1 MACNHGLLS
10 VCEIINGNE
19 SRRCL
24 EQMFEDRKVFAWF
37 IDLLFKHKNLLMKQ
51 RIWPVTLFYGV
62 FRPLPLVYAY
72 LNDVQIIDKQRTFR
86 ITFTDWQRHTYG
98 VVDVTLDIYPQL
110 QIEGYYCIKTE
121 AKIVHKHICV
131 MTPTVFGPTRTDFCK
146 QVSNSLV
153 ELLWLLDECCQENI
167 YDVVEIRKLMTRHN
181 VSLLNNTMFSTRLI
195 DVLMYAY
202 RLQKEIRTYITT
214 CCSCSFGVLSP
225 TYCKCLFVC
234 LTIRDRFP
242 EANLLADGVV
252 LFATP
257 R

>member
-10 VCEIINGNE
+10 VCEIIRGNK
-19 SRRCL
+19 SQQCF
-24 EQMFEDRKVFAWF
+24 EQMLEDRKVLTWF
-37 IDLLFKHKNLLMKQ
+37 IDLLFGHKNILMKQ
-51 RIWPVTLFYGV
+51 RVWPITLFYDV
-62 FRPLPLVYAY
+62 FRPLPVVYAY
-72 LNDVQIIDKQRTFR
+72 LNDVEIIDKQRTFR

-110 QIEGYYCIKTE
+110 HIEGYYCIRTE
-121 AKIVHKHICV
+121 AKIVNKHICV
-131 MTPTVFGPTRTDFCK
+131 MTPTVFGPTRTDFRK
-146 QVSNSLV
+146 QVSDILNEFLR
-153 ELLWLLDECCQENI
+153 LLDQCCQENM
-167 YDVVEIRKLMTRHN
+167 YDVVEIRKLMAQHG
-181 VSLLNNTMFSTRLI
+181 VSLLNNTMFSSRLI
-195 DVLMYAY
+195 DVLMYAC

-214 CCSCSFGVLSP
+214 YCSCTYGILSP
-225 TYCKCLFVC
+225 THCKCLLMC